1 MYCAAC
7 SIKHQAVMLSGE
19 LLPWS
24 TPNRSLAIHLVT
36 IINALHPSKAM
47 FRSTPNPGLD

>member
-1 MYCAAC
+1 MYRAAY
-7 SIKHQAVMLSGE
+7 STKRQAVMLSGD

-24 TPNRSLAIHLVT
+24 TPNRSLAIHIVT

-47 FRSTPNPGLD
+47 VRSTTNPGLD